1 MDNAVTAVSH
11 LEEEKRTINI
21 LVRTRGNFLSIHEE
35 NYFEGELKKTADGFE
50 TTKKDKEH
58 HGFGLKSIRMIT
70 ENYHGN
76 MSVTAEDGIFNINIL
91 IPLPIEK

>member
-50 TTKKDKEH
+50 TTKK
-58 HGFGLKSIRMIT
+58 G
-70 ENYHGN
+70 
-76 MSVTAEDGIFNINIL
+76 
-91 IPLPIEK
+91 